1 MRRAARNRRI
11 KKNRAL
17 FLLKLGLVLVLAVGA
32 VAGLVSIRSIYG
44 WAKWNY
50 GSSFYRVEKAEGT
63 DEWKGPQEP
72 MNFICI
78 GIDRGSNKG
87 ETGWCRSDVLI
98 FVSADFKNKR
108 AALVSIPRDT
118 KVTIEGYGTEKIN
131 AAHAY
136 YGPSGSIEA
145 VKRLLGVEK
154 IHYYVELDFESFR
167 NIVNAIGGVSLHLDH
182 EIRDPKVGCLPKG
195 DVFLNGDSALILV
208 RSREL
213 PEGDLDRIKNQQKF
227 LTAMAKRALET
238 VRSYDDIRRVLNAV
252 IPYLLTD
259 IPGGDLI
266 QMAEWMRGIKLEDI
280 QMATIPGS
288 APTPKAGQ
296 PWYFIHDPAG
306 TAALMENVIRYCTV
320 TPPEGAAQEG
330 TSETEVSK
338 SQLPLVI
345 LNGAGKQG
353 LAGKAADKLRALGY
367 SPAVGNARN
376 IYDKTTVYAAS
387 GYLNAASQVLRDLW
401 GDRTA
406 AVKEDEEITV
416 ANKAKVVVVLG
427 RDYN

>member
-1 MRRAARNRRI
+1 MKRSARNRRI
-11 KKNRAL
+11 KRNKV
-17 FLLKLGLVLVLAVGA
+17 FLLLKSGLALILVGGA
-32 VAGLVSIRSIYG
+32 LAGLIRIRSIYG

-50 GSSFYRVEKAEGT
+50 GSSFYEVETVEGT

-72 MNFICI
+72 LNFICI

-98 FVSADFKNKR
+98 FVSADFKEKR

-136 YGPSGSIEA
+136 YGPSGAITA
-145 VKRLLGVEK
+145 VKNLLGVEK

-167 NIVNAIGGVSLHLDH
+167 NIVNAIGGVSMHLDH

-208 RSREL
+208 RSRAL
-213 PEGDLDRIKNQQKF
+213 PDGDLDRIKNQQKF
-227 LTAMAKRALET
+227 LTAMVKRTLET

-266 QMAEWMRGIKLEDI
+266 QMAEWMRGISLENI

-288 APTPKAGQ
+288 APTPRAGQ

-306 TAALMENVIRYCTV
+306 TAALMENVKRYCMV
-320 TPPEGAAQEG
+320 TPPADAAEGKGAEAQIE
-330 TSETEVSK
+330 K
-338 SQLPLVI
+338 SGLSLML

-353 LAGKAADKLRALGY
+353 LAGRAADKLRSLGY
-367 SPAVGNARN
+367 SPATGNARN
-376 IYDKTTVYAAS
+376 IYDRTTVYAAP
-387 GYLNAASQVLRDLW
+387 GYLEAASQVLRDLW
-401 GDRTA
+401 GDRGAPIT
-406 AVKEDEEITV
+406 EDQDVTGS
-416 ANKAKVVVVLG
+416 NKAKVVVVLG
-427 RDYN
+427 RDYY